1 MSLRIVE
8 AGVVCGGLVALDLLC
23 RSLRIRFFL
32 VGVGRGIRL
41 REAVVLTAFGD
52 AASAVT
58 PLRAGGSAARL
69 LGLGRA
75 GVPVPVAAGVL
86 ALELASYLAVV
97 SVAGSLLFWGA
108 ASGWA
113 ATAAAAL
120 SGAGVPRWAFAAG
133 LLCVVAIG
141 LAWARHGALLARVRV
156 PDAVRGALGWPL
168 LASVPLA
175 VLSVACRVSILV
187 VIVRAVLGAPAAGDA
202 VRASYALIFGQLVS
216 PTPSGAGAVELAFA
230 SGAAGEL
237 GGLGPVFVL
246 WRACTVALPV
256 ALGFGLAVP
265 VYGAG
270 AVRQVLRARRRDAAV
285 ALAPVAERLPG
296 PPEAGSPPDG
306 PLRGG

>member
-1 MSLRIVE
+1 MSRQLVE

-32 VGVGRGIRL
+32 LGVGRGIRL

-75 GVPVPVAAGVL
+75 GVPLPVAAGVL

-108 ASGWA
+108 AAGWA
-113 ATAAAAL
+113 ATVSAAL
-120 SGAGVPRWAFAAG
+120 AGAGVSPWMLAAAFLCAA
-133 LLCVVAIG
+133 AIG
-141 LAWARHGALLARVRV
+141 LGWARRAALLSRVRV
-156 PDAVRGALGWPL
+156 PAAVRGALGWPL

-175 VLSVACRVSILV
+175 VFSVACRVSILV
-187 VIVRAVLGAPAAGDA
+187 VIVRAVLGAPAAADA
-202 VRASYALIFGQLVS
+202 VRASFALMFGQLVS

-230 SGAAGEL
+230 SGVAGEL

-246 WRACTVALPV
+246 WRAYTVALPV

-270 AVRQVLRARRRDAAV
+270 AVRQVLRARRQRSTV
-285 ALAPVAERLPG
+285 ALAPAAERLPG
-296 PPEAGSPPDG
+296 PPEPGAPPEG